1 MAQRDL
7 SVSPTAVVSVSPTEV
22 FIGENV
28 TTKDDFGNA
37 EKDPT
42 RVTKSEAAVI
52 IGKRLWFC
60 NV

>member
-7 SVSPTAVVSVSPTEV
+7 SVSPTAVVSVSPTAV
-22 FIGENV
+22 VIGVNV

-52 IGKRLWFC
+52 IGKRL
-60 NV
+60 